1 MKDYRKIGAQWSAMA
16 LAMLAIPVFGQSAWA
31 QGSRLPAPITNTSGL
46 SATVQQQ
53 IALINQDKL
62 ARTPAQKKLSSSLIF
77 AARVDQNQPAV
88 SGVPSLRAPGLQRDM
103 VGRVLVDIKG
113 NVTTGLRQN
122 IAGMGGTVV
131 SAYPKWGA
139 LRAWIG
145 TAWLDQL
152 ALSPDVRIIRP
163 ADKPVRN
170 SGSVE
175 SEGDAAHGSKFVR
188 QAYGAGGGNSKIGVI
203 SDSVDFLANSVA
215 LGDLPNNVEV
225 LIDDPGQSGEG
236 TAMLEIIH
244 DVAPDAVLAF
254 ATGFLGEAQMAQA
267 VLDLAA
273 AGCDIIVDDL
283 GYLFESPFQDGV
295 IAQAVEQVVAEGKL
309 YFSAAGNQRNS
320 VWEGDFRDGGAATG
334 ALAGFGRVHRFP
346 NDNLFNIQTQNVITR
361 IILGWS
367 DPSLASNNDYDLY
380 ILNSTGTT
388 VFETSDD
395 VQNGTQ
401 DPIEFASASPG
412 ERVVIVKWSG
422 EDRALRLYAPD
433 AGSFTVTTTG
443 ETYGHSAAAGAFG
456 VAAVDANLAFP
467 STFSLSLGGLTTESF
482 SSTGPRRIFYN
493 ADGTAITPNNFLFAT
508 NGGMVLNKPDF
519 TAADGVK
526 TTFPGS
532 SGLNPFFGTSAA
544 APHAAALM
552 AQMKSLDTQV
562 ITPVS
567 YSSVQGALLSRN
579 ELITAFTNTA
589 LDIEAVGWDGR
600 AGVGVLSADRAAD
613 KLVNFVSNLV
623 VTPGLDQVTFTWKT
637 SLPAA
642 STVWVGKDID
652 DPDAIFVDDPSY
664 TTDHSVTIT
673 GLTLDVTYLYQ
684 VDSSSE
690 SGAVYNAVTGKFTTI
705 FIDNVSVTG
714 IGANQVTISWR
725 TAVPATS
732 KLVLS
737 EGPSDPNPIVVT
749 DSNLVTDHS
758 VTVTPIREET
768 DYDYTLSSETLP
780 APDGFRGE
788 RSGKFKTLELQ
799 EVTLVSAVLLSR
811 SASVWQ
817 LEVTLRNN
825 SRFTTVR
832 DFKIDGVVFSANN
845 TTTFTRPNVFSM
857 PDLAPNTTVK
867 QIFRFNRLR
876 TLGSVVRSSVA
887 GYYNTPRRTGKR
899 FSGSVITTIRP

>member
-1 MKDYRKIGAQWSAMA
+1 M
-16 LAMLAIPVFGQSAWA
+16 
-31 QGSRLPAPITNTSGL
+31 
-46 SATVQQQ
+46 QQQ

-62 ARTPAQKKLSSSLIF
+62 ARTPEQKKLSSSLIF
-77 AARVDQNQPAV
+77 AARIDQNRPAV
-88 SGVPSLRAPGLQRDM
+88 SGVPSLQAPSLQRDM

-113 NVTTGLRQN
+113 NITTGLAQT

-131 SAYPKWGA
+131 GAYPQWNA
-139 LRAWIG
+139 MRAWIG
-145 TAWLDQL
+145 TGWLDQL

-170 SGSVE
+170 AGSVE
-175 SEGDAAHGSKFVR
+175 SEGDTAHGSKFVR
-188 QAYGAGGGNSKIGVI
+188 NTYGAGGGNSKIGVI
-203 SDSVDFLANSVA
+203 SDSADFRAASIA
-215 LGDLPNNVEV
+215 SGDLPSTLQV

-236 TAMLEIIH
+236 TAMMEIIH
-244 DVAPDAVLAF
+244 DVAPDAALAF

-295 IAQAVEQVVAEGKL
+295 IAQAVEQVVAQGKL
-309 YFSAAGNQRNS
+309 YFSAAGNQRGG

-334 ALAGFGRVHRFP
+334 ALAGLGRVHRFP
-346 NDNLFNIQTQNVITR
+346 NNNLFNTTSVPSR

-367 DPSLASNNDYDLY
+367 DPTLASANDYDLY
-380 ILNSTGTT
+380 ILNSTGTA
-388 VFETSDD
+388 VVSSSDNF
-395 VQNGTQ
+395 QTGTQ
-401 DPIEFASASPG
+401 DPIEFAVAQSG
-412 ERVVIVKWSG
+412 QRVVIVKFSG
-422 EDRALRLYAPD
+422 QDRALRLYGPD
-433 AGSFTVTTTG
+433 GAVFAASTTG
-443 ETYGHSAAAGAFG
+443 ETYGHSGAAGGFG

-467 STFSLSLGGLTTESF
+467 STFSLSLGGLVTESF

-493 ADGTAITPNNFLFAT
+493 ANGTAITPNNFLFAT
-508 NGGMVLNKPDF
+508 NGGVVRNKPDF

-552 AQMKSLDTQV
+552 AQMKSLDTLV
-562 ITPVS
+562 ITPTS
-567 YSSVQGALLSRN
+567 FSSVDGSLLSRS
-579 ELITAFTNTA
+579 ELIGAFTNTA
-589 LDIEAVGWDGR
+589 LDIEALGWDGR
-600 AGVGVLSADRAAD
+600 AGVGILSADRAAD

-623 VTPGLDQVTFTWKT
+623 VTPGMDQVTFTWKT

-642 STVWVGKDID
+642 STVWVGLDEN
-652 DPDAIFVDDPSY
+652 DPNAITVDDPSL

-673 GLTLDVTYLYQ
+673 GLTLDLTYQYQ
-684 VDSSSE
+684 VDSSTQ
-690 SGAVYNAVTGKFTTI
+690 SGAVYNAVVGEFTTI

-732 KLVLS
+732 KVVLS
-737 EGPSDPNPIVVT
+737 DGPSDPNPIVVT
-749 DSNLVTDHS
+749 DSNLVINHS

-780 APDGFRGE
+780 APDGFRGS

-799 EVTLVSAVLLSR
+799 EVIPITAVLLSR
-811 SASVWQ
+811 SATTWQ
-817 LEVTLRNN
+817 LAVTLKNRSLFSSATN
-825 SRFTTVR
+825 V
-832 DFKIDGVVFSANN
+832 KIDSVIFSANN
-845 TTTFTRPNVFSM
+845 TTTVLPFTM
-857 PDLAPNTTVK
+857 PSISANGTVT
-867 QIFRFNRLR
+867 QIFRFNKLR
-876 TLGSVVRSSVA
+876 TLGTVVRARVTGS
-887 GYYNTPRRTGKR
+887 YTTPRRTNKR
-899 FSGSVITTIRP
+899 FSGELIATIRP

>member
-1 MKDYRKIGAQWSAMA
+1 
-16 LAMLAIPVFGQSAWA
+16 
-31 QGSRLPAPITNTSGL
+31 
-46 SATVQQQ
+46 
-53 IALINQDKL
+53 
-62 ARTPAQKKLSSSLIF
+62 
-77 AARVDQNQPAV
+77 
-88 SGVPSLRAPGLQRDM
+88 
-103 VGRVLVDIKG
+103 
-113 NVTTGLRQN
+113 
-122 IAGMGGTVV
+122 
-131 SAYPKWGA
+131 
-139 LRAWIG
+139 
-145 TAWLDQL
+145 
-152 ALSPDVRIIRP
+152 
-163 ADKPVRN
+163 
-170 SGSVE
+170 
-175 SEGDAAHGSKFVR
+175 
-188 QAYGAGGGNSKIGVI
+188 
-203 SDSVDFLANSVA
+203 
-215 LGDLPNNVEV
+215 
-225 LIDDPGQSGEG
+225 
-236 TAMLEIIH
+236 
-244 DVAPDAVLAF
+244 
-254 ATGFLGEAQMAQA
+254 
-267 VLDLAA
+267 
-273 AGCDIIVDDL
+273 
-283 GYLFESPFQDGV
+283 
-295 IAQAVEQVVAEGKL
+295 
-309 YFSAAGNQRNS
+309 
-320 VWEGDFRDGGAATG
+320 
-334 ALAGFGRVHRFP
+334 
-346 NDNLFNIQTQNVITR
+346 
-361 IILGWS
+361 
-367 DPSLASNNDYDLY
+367 
-380 ILNSTGTT
+380 
-388 VFETSDD
+388 
-395 VQNGTQ
+395 
-401 DPIEFASASPG
+401 
-412 ERVVIVKWSG
+412 
-422 EDRALRLYAPD
+422 
-433 AGSFTVTTTG
+433 
-443 ETYGHSAAAGAFG
+443 
-456 VAAVDANLAFP
+456 
-467 STFSLSLGGLTTESF
+467 
-482 SSTGPRRIFYN
+482 
-493 ADGTAITPNNFLFAT
+493 
-508 NGGMVLNKPDF
+508 
-519 TAADGVK
+519 
-526 TTFPGS
+526 
-532 SGLNPFFGTSAA
+532 
-544 APHAAALM
+544 
-552 AQMKSLDTQV
+552 
-562 ITPVS
+562 
-567 YSSVQGALLSRN
+567 
-579 ELITAFTNTA
+579 
-589 LDIEAVGWDGR
+589 
-600 AGVGVLSADRAAD
+600 VGVLSADRAAD